1 MSLQL
6 QVRHARNVL
15 IVRLAG
21 ELDHHSA
28 AQVRSSIESEFE
40 KGIYY
45 HLVLNL
51 ADLDFMDSSGLGVIL
66 GRYKKVTEL
75 GGRMTL
81 CSIQPS
87 IYRLMEM
94 SGLFRIL
101 SIYDDEKSAISA
113 CGVAS

>member
-21 ELDHHSA
+21 ELDHHA
-28 AQVRSSIESEFE
+28 AGQVRSTIEAELE

-51 ADLDFMDSSGLGVIL
+51 AELDFMDSSGLGVIL
-66 GRYKKVTEL
+66 GRYKQVTEL

-81 CSIQPS
+81 CSVKPS

-101 SIYDDEKSAISA
+101 PIFDDEKSAITA